1 MQQIAITGSNRGI
14 GLELV
19 RQFAA
24 RGETQ
29 IFAMCRQ
36 PAGAAELNALS
47 RASGGRIQVIAL
59 EVTDSPSIRTA
70 VQEVAK
76 LTDHIDLLINNAAI
90 NPPGRSQTIEK
101 ITSETMLQVL
111 HVNTVAPLLIV
122 QAFLDLLKKGSLPKI
137 VNVSSE
143 MGSLN
148 DRDYGGYYGY
158 CTSKAALNMVTR
170 GLAADLAEYGI
181 VTVSLDPGWVQT
193 DMGGEDA
200 DLAPAEAV
208 KGILRVIDTL
218 TRKDNGTYLRWNG
231 RTLAW

>member
-1 MQQIAITGSNRGI
+1 MQQIAITGTSRGI

-24 RGETQ
+24 RAETE
-29 IFAMCRQ
+29 IFAMCRK
-36 PAGAAELNALS
+36 PGEASELKALS
-47 RASGGRIQVIAL
+47 RSSGARIHVIAL
-59 EVTDSPSIRTA
+59 EVTDSQSIRAA
-70 VQEVAK
+70 VQEIAK

-90 NPPGRSQTIEK
+90 NPPGRSQTIEN
-101 ITSETMLQVL
+101 ITSETMLEVL
-111 HVNTVAPLLIV
+111 RVNTVAPLLIV

-143 MGSLN
+143 MGSLD

-170 GLAADLAEYGI
+170 GLAADLAEYSI

-200 DLAPAEAV
+200 DLAPEEAV